1 MFDTRPEVARQLDE
15 ELVGWLTTV
24 TASGKPQSSVV
35 WFLREGDDLLIY
47 SQATGKKLDN
57 IAANQR
63 VAFNLRGDPLGDQV
77 VSIEATAT
85 IDESPTPAH
94 EEPAYLAK
102 YKGQITRLGWTPAE
116 FAADYP
122 ILIRLTIDRIRS
134 WQD

>member
-1 MFDTRPEVARQLDE
+1 MFDTRPEVARQLDD

-24 TASGKPQSSVV
+24 TATGKPQSSVV

-47 SQATGKKLDN
+47 SQVTGKKLDN

-63 VAFNLRGDPLGDQV
+63 VAFNLRGDPQGDQV

-85 IDESPTPAH
+85 VDESPTPAH
-94 EEPAYLAK
+94 EAPAYLAK
-102 YKGQITRLGWTPAE
+102 YEGQITRLGWTPAE
-116 FAADYP
+116 FATDYP